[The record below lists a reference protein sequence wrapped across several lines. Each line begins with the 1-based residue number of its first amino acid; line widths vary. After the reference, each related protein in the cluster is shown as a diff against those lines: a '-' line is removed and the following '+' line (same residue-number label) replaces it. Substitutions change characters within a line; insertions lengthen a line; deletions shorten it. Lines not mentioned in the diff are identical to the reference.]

1 MVQSREMYLIRLTND
16 LSGCTSLRTQPDRL
30 LLQAKHRL
38 GCQYFLCKNL
48 KFICGSQ
55 EEGRKFLRIISH
67 LSPYLDILEVGGSRV
82 VWGVVSRG
90 KGEREYEALEQFFL
104 SQSTQGTVNSHP
116 LQHNTLVYLFAF
128 LYSWL
133 QQLIAAA
140 TN

>member
-16 LSGCTSLRTQPDRL
+16 LSGYTSLRTQPDRL

-67 LSPYLDILEVGGSRV
+67 LSPYLDVSEVGGSRV

-90 KGEREYEALEQFFL
+90 KEERESMKHWNSFFCHRALRALLILIPCSIIHQFI
-104 SQSTQGTVNSHP
+104 
-116 LQHNTLVYLFAF
+116 YLLFYIHGF
-128 LYSWL
+128 S
-133 QQLIAAA
+133 
-140 TN
+140 N